1 MSTDLTGPVAL
12 NTGATSGIG
21 KATAFA
27 LAGRGAQVLVGGRNA
42 ARGEAVVTS
51 LRASG
56 AKADF
61 IAVDLGSSESARE
74 LARRAGPAGERGL
87 PRGGVRRLGAR
98 RADRGAGATPA
109 ISSAART
116 RSSTRPAPRRF
127 AERARTELRA
137 ADGPPGSRLPR
148 RRIP

>member
-1 MSTDLTGPVAL
+1 MSTDLTGTVAL
-12 NTGATSGIG
+12 ITGATSGIG

-27 LAGRGAQVLVGGRNA
+27 LAGRGAHVLVGGRDA

-74 LARRAGPAGERGL
+74 LARRA
-87 PRGGVRRLGAR
+87 
-98 RADRGAGATPA
+98 
-109 ISSAART
+109 
-116 RSSTRPAPRRF
+116 
-127 AERARTELRA
+127 TELGHGHV
-137 ADGPPGSRLPR
+137 DILVNDLPHGPHGVHGRGR
-148 RRIP
+148 H